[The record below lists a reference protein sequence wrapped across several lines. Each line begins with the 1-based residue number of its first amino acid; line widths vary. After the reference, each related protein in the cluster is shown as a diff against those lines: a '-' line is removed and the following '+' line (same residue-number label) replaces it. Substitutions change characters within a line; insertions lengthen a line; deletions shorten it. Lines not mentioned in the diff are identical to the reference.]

1 MPLININL
9 KPNKKDLRLFGR
21 AALIASILITILLFL
36 IKGLALKWCAVI
48 VGVGVAICFCS
59 IISIRLT
66 RWIYLGLTW
75 LTFPIGLIIS
85 FILLA
90 IIYYCLLTPLGL
102 IFRLIGRDSLQRKF
116 DKSAKS
122 YWIPHRPCDNTERY
136 FRQF

>member
-21 AALIASILITILLFL
+21 AALIASILITTLLFL

-48 VGVGVAICFCS
+48 VGVGVVICLCS

-66 RWIYLGLTW
+66 RWIYLGLTL

-122 YWIPHRPCDNTERY
+122 YWIPHRPCDNAERH

>member
-9 KPNKKDLRLFGR
+9 TPNKKDLRLFGR

-48 VGVGVAICFCS
+48 VGVGVVVCLCS

-66 RWIYLGLTW
+66 RWIYLGLTL

-85 FILLA
+85 FTLLA
-90 IIYYCLLTPLGL
+90 ICYYCLLTPLGL

-122 YWIPHRPCDNTERY
+122 YWIPHKPCDNTERY

>member
-116 DKSAKS
+116 EKSAKS
-122 YWIPHRPCDNTERY
+122 YWISHSPCDNTERY